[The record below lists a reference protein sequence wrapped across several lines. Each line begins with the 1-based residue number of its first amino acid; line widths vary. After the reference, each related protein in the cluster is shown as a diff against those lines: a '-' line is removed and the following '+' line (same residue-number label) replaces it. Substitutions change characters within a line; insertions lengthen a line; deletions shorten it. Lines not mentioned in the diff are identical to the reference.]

1 MAWVECWVDWSNQWE
16 VLCCCEEEV
25 HCLVEGVL
33 LLLLLLGT
41 AYYLRE
47 EEVLRQEILSLQ
59 AFYCHPLQHHCLTLR
74 GY

>member
-1 MAWVECWVDWSNQWE
+1 MPMHGMAWVECWVDCSYQWD

-41 AYYLRE
+41 A
-47 EEVLRQEILSLQ
+47 
-59 AFYCHPLQHHCLTLR
+59 
-74 GY
+74 